1 MGVKDVESGV
11 MFHRTHGNRRTG
23 KKEFEISDEYVKLQG
38 KSQGIVVINFRASK
52 EDLVTIYEFFDDVD
66 DMEPVTMNIAN
77 TGDIEHYFKGI
88 SPISQEDESGTYK
101 FSVTMQTLRK
111 SV

>member
-38 KSQGIVVINFRASK
+38 KSQGVVVINFRASK
-52 EDLVTIYEFFDDVD
+52 RI
-66 DMEPVTMNIAN
+66 
-77 TGDIEHYFKGI
+77 
-88 SPISQEDESGTYK
+88 
-101 FSVTMQTLRK
+101 
-111 SV
+111 